1 MSIQHCSVVIS
12 RVLVPLACLLM
23 LFSCAIHASDSDKPN
38 IIRVGPGRALT
49 LPSQAARVAVS
60 GSIVEI
66 DAGDYH
72 GDVAVWRQHDLTI
85 RGIGGRAR
93 LHADGRSAQ
102 GKAIWVLRGD
112 RVLVENIELSGAK
125 VADHN
130 GAAIRYE
137 GAALTLRHCRLHHNE
152 MGLLTLSRSD
162 ARVVIDDCEID
173 HNHSDTASHGKLGHG
188 IYIGRIAALVLRNSH
203 IHDGSQGHLVKS
215 RAYSNTIVN
224 NRLDDRDGA
233 ASYLIDLPNGGR
245 ARIIGN
251 QLIQG
256 RQAANRIAIA
266 FAAESGREAPGEALV
281 VLGNRFENDA
291 LGGIFVRNFS
301 IAPAQLQDNLVPLLS
316 LQLLGPGKVD

>member
-1 MSIQHCSVVIS
+1 MSRQCC
-12 RVLVPLACLLM
+12 LVGGRFALIPLLCLLM
-23 LFSCAIHASDSDKPN
+23 LLPGATHADAQRDRS
-38 IIRVGPGRALT
+38 IIRVGPARAMT

-66 DAGDYH
+66 DASDYH

-85 RGIGGRAR
+85 RGVGGRAR
-93 LHADGRSAQ
+93 LHADGHAAQ

-137 GAALTLRHCRLHHNE
+137 GADLMLRHCRLHHNE

-188 IYIGRIAALVLRNSH
+188 IYIGRIAALELRNSH
-203 IHDGSQGHLVKS
+203 VHHGSQGHLVKS

-224 NRLDDRDGA
+224 NRLDDRDGS

-266 FAAESGREAPGEALV
+266 FAAEGGREAPGQALV
-281 VLGNRFENDA
+281 VMGNHFENEA

-301 IAPAQLQDNLVPLLS
+301 IVPAQLQNNHVPLLS